1 MNMTKILKLKI
12 IKTANI
18 SIYTYVTN
26 DYLINI
32 YLNLIF
38 KLIYVLMIILIFVY
52 NNKIAQHINTCYLTL
67 IYLISS

>member
-52 NNKIAQHINTCYLTL
+52 NNKIAQHINTCYLIL